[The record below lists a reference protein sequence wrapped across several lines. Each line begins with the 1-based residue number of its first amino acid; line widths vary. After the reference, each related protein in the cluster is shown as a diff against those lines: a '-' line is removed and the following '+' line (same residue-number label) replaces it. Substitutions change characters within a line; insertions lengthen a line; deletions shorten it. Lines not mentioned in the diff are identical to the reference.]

1 MQVRSRD
8 QNPTARGFTLLEVL
22 VVLVITALVSVV
34 LMQGMGLVLG
44 LRDNLGD
51 KLLEL
56 DQLSLE
62 RNRIILPLEGLVP
75 DFDDGEDKFKGAES
89 RISGLTIKPLLRREG
104 RPTRFNFNLRY
115 DERTNLNTLVY
126 QEGDD
131 PVITIS
137 SWEGG
142 QARFRYI
149 GVDNQWVESWPLESA
164 PLQLGVITE
173 ARPPQLPDLI
183 VLNTQSSDVL
193 DYAVAI
199 LARRA
204 RQSRDPP
211 M

>member
-75 DFDDGEDKFKGAES
+75 D
-89 RISGLTIKPLLRREG
+89 
-104 RPTRFNFNLRY
+104 
-115 DERTNLNTLVY
+115 
-126 QEGDD
+126 
-131 PVITIS
+131 
-137 SWEGG
+137 
-142 QARFRYI
+142 
-149 GVDNQWVESWPLESA
+149 
-164 PLQLGVITE
+164 
-173 ARPPQLPDLI
+173 
-183 VLNTQSSDVL
+183 
-193 DYAVAI
+193 
-199 LARRA
+199 
-204 RQSRDPP
+204 
-211 M
+211 